1 MKATN
6 IEWDVTDGAEEMTQ
20 EEINDVLAT
29 LPRTIHIPDNVI
41 DKADDL
47 TDMDEISDIISD
59 WISDKYGYCNKG
71 FHIEFEPE
79 TIRVNADIT
88 FKDSIYCNVFGTD
101 IANEMLANI
110 EIAEQEIVTNA
121 NCDSVKSH
129 NQRFMLK
136 GHSHKISLTEAESK
150 IREICKY
157 EWDATLSKKLGDW
170 DNQDTET
177 QADFFHRIWAENVER
192 LW

>member
-20 EEINDVLAT
+20 EEINDVLAA
-29 LPRTIHIPDNVI
+29 LPRTIHIPDSVI
-41 DKADDL
+41 GIVDDL

-59 WISDKYGYCNKG
+59 WISDEYGYCHKG
-71 FHIEFEPE
+71 FNIEFEPE

-88 FKDSIYCNVFGTD
+88 FKDSVYCNVFGTD

-110 EIAEQEIVTNA
+110 KIAEQEIVTNA
-121 NCDSVKSH
+121 NCDSIKSH

-157 EWDATLSKKLGDW
+157 EWDATLSRKLGDW
-170 DNQDTET
+170 DNQDSET
-177 QADFFHRIWAENVER
+177 QTDFFHRIWAENVER